1 MAALSPIHRRRPS
14 RAQNLLP
21 RWDKQTVSGERVD
34 ADWWG
39 DDWFVWSDD
48 WFSDGEEER
57 AMTNGVFGLS
67 FFLLFARVAL
77 ASSR

>member
-1 MAALSPIHRRRPS
+1 VAALSPIHRRRPS
-14 RAQNLLP
+14 RAQILLP

-34 ADWWG
+34 EDWWG